1 MSTTMTAPTAT
12 GNVAVRRRGPL
23 AAVRSDLESFFNNLF
38 EDGHNGLLSQMGMIS
53 PPLDITESDSNLQV
67 RMDLPGIDAKEIDVQ
82 VSGNQLTIAGERREE
97 KVTKNELVHRIERRV
112 GCFSRSFSLPCT
124 VQEDKIEANY
134 QDGVLHVTLP
144 KTEESKSHRV
154 PVKAR

>member
-1 MSTTMTAPTAT
+1 MTTSITAPMPSRNA
-12 GNVAVRRRGPL
+12 AIRRRGPL
-23 AAVRSDLESFFNNLF
+23 TSLHSDLEGFFNKLF
-38 EDGHNGLLSQMGMIS
+38 EDSHGGLLSQSGMIS
-53 PPLDITESDSNLQV
+53 PPLDITETDTTLQV

-82 VSGNQLTIAGERREE
+82 VSGNQLTIAGERKEE
-97 KVTKNELVHRIERRV
+97 KVTKNELVHRIERRL
-112 GCFSRSFSLPCT
+112 GYFSRSFALPCP

-144 KTEESKSHRV
+144 KTEEAKSRRV

>member
-1 MSTTMTAPTAT
+1 MSTAMATPTKT

-23 AAVRSDLESFFNNLF
+23 AAVRSDIESFFNNLF
-38 EDGHNGLLSQMGMIS
+38 EDGNSGLLSQIGMIN
-53 PPLDITESDSNLQV
+53 PPLDFTESDSNLRV

-82 VSGNQLTIAGERREE
+82 VSGNQLTIAGERKEE
-97 KVTKNELVHRIERRV
+97 KVTKNELVHRIERRF
-112 GCFSRSFSLPCT
+112 GSFSRSFALPCA
-124 VQEDKIEANY
+124 VQEDKIEASY

-144 KTEESKSHRV
+144 KTEESKSRRV